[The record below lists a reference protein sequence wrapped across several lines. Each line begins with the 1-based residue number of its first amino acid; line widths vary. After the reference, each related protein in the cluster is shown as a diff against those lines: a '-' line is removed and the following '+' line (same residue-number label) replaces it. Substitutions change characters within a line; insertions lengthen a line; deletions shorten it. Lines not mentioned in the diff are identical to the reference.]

1 MFKKS
6 DFHLSD
12 NENLIFESY
21 YNFILKF
28 YLICTIFILIF
39 SSKNSFSFADSK
51 YHSKILKVNAIE
63 VEINLDKSLYLEGE
77 MITLNII
84 FKNISNN
91 YITIENFNDNFV
103 NTNIL
108 ITTSE
113 EKQLNYLGIIS
124 TYIGKTNYEF
134 KPNEEKSFSI
144 DLLDNFATVYTRYQ
158 AGSINGKLMPDR
170 YTIKYLKQISDE
182 EILKSN
188 ILTFIIV
195 KPQGT
200 YSIALFDLENI
211 YATDVKL
218 DFNKKAELYRDY
230 FYKYLNSNYSDQAF
244 KLMIFLKSATK
255 NFNHQT
261 IDDCILFINK
271 KPNSIVTKEVI
282 EGITFYLKTENE
294 NDKLRIILN
303 QILKN
308 YPNTKAAMFA
318 QTKLD
323 EN

>member
-6 DFHLSD
+6 DFHLPKY
-12 NENLIFESY
+12 E
-21 YNFILKF
+21 NFILESYSNFIIKF

-39 SSKNSFSFADSK
+39 SSKISYSFAESK

-84 FKNISNN
+84 FKNVSNDYIS
-91 YITIENFNDNFV
+91 IENFNDNFV

-108 ITTSE
+108 ISTSE
-113 EKQLNYLGIIS
+113 EKKLNYLGIIS
-124 TYIGKTNYEF
+124 TYLGKTNYEF
-134 KPNEEKSFSI
+134 KPNEEISFSI
-144 DLLDNFATVYTRYQ
+144 DLLDNFGTIYTRYQ
-158 AGSINGKLMPDR
+158 VGGINGKLMSDK
-170 YTIKYLKQISDE
+170 YTIKYIKHISDE
-182 EILKSN
+182 VILKSN
-188 ILTFIIV
+188 ILTFNIV

-200 YSIALFDLENI
+200 DSIALFDLENI

-303 QILKN
+303 QISKN